1 MKSASL
7 AGILEAD
14 AASFISSHRPLRGG
28 IAVYAQQLNQN
39 VEPIVEA
46 PVPSRGLVSWLK
58 RHPLVGY
65 FTLAYAGTWLTI
77 APVML
82 SKSGVG
88 ALPYETP
95 FPVFATLFIL
105 SGFLGPTLAA
115 FVMTGIT
122 TGKAGVRLLLKRYVQ
137 WRVGVQWYALILFGY
152 VALNLLVAGAVVGVG
167 PLGALSSKWPLI
179 FTLYL
184 PTLFTFNLITSL
196 GEEPGWRGFA
206 LPRLELK
213 YGPVGG
219 SVILGLLHGMWHLPV
234 FFLPV
239 LGFGHFTLAFF
250 ATWIP
255 AILAT
260 TILWTWV
267 FNNTKGSLLIAII
280 LHAAADAAG
289 GFALITL
296 LGVDKMALPV
306 QTQIG
311 YLYLGTLVGVALLVI
326 ALTRGK
332 LSYRREEVERMI
344 YPAAQAQPA
353 TTV

>member
-1 MKSASL
+1 MKSAAL
-7 AGILEAD
+7 AAILKAD

-28 IAVYAQQLNQN
+28 IAVYAQQLNQT
-39 VEPIVEA
+39 VEPIVET
-46 PVPSRGLVSWLK
+46 PVPPRGLVSWLK

-65 FTLAYAGTWLTI
+65 FTLAYAGTWLTV
-77 APVML
+77 APIVL

-88 ALPYETP
+88 ALPYEMP
-95 FPVFATLFIL
+95 FPVFAALFIL

-115 FVMTGIT
+115 FVMTRIT

-137 WRVGVQWYALILFGY
+137 WRVGIQWYALILFGY
-152 VALNLLVAGAVVGVG
+152 VALYLLAAGTVLGIG
-167 PLGALSSKWPLI
+167 PLSGTLGKWPLL

-184 PTLFTFNLITSL
+184 PTLFTFNLVTSL

-219 SVILGLLHGMWHLPV
+219 SAILGLLHGMWHLPV
-234 FFLPV
+234 FFLPA

-250 ATWIP
+250 ASWVP
-255 AILAT
+255 ALVAT
-260 TILWTWV
+260 TTLWTWV

-289 GFALITL
+289 SFVLYTL

-306 QTQIG
+306 QAQIG
-311 YLYLGTLVGVALLVI
+311 YVFVGALVGTALLVI
-326 ALTRGK
+326 ALTRGR
-332 LSYRREEVERMI
+332 LSYHREEVEHMI

-353 TTV
+353 SAA

>member
-1 MKSASL
+1 MST
-7 AGILEAD
+7 
-14 AASFISSHRPLRGG
+14 R
-28 IAVYAQQLNQN
+28 QLNQT
-39 VEPIVEA
+39 VDSPEEA
-46 PVPSRGLVSWLK
+46 PTAPHGLASWLR

-65 FTLAYAGTWLTI
+65 FALAYTGTWLAI
-77 APVML
+77 APVAL

-88 ALPYETP
+88 ALPWETP
-95 FPVFATLFIL
+95 FPVFAALFIL

-115 FVMTGIT
+115 FVMTGVT
-122 TGKAGVRLLLKRYVQ
+122 TGKAGVRLLLRRYVQ
-137 WRVGVQWYALILFGY
+137 WRVGVHWYALVLFGY
-152 VALNLLVAGAVVGVG
+152 VALNLLVAATIVGAG
-167 PLGALSSKWPLI
+167 PLGASAGKWPLI

-184 PTLFTFNLITSL
+184 PTLFTFNLVTSL

-206 LPRLELK
+206 LPRLQLK

-219 SVILGLLHGMWHLPV
+219 SVVLGLLHGMWHLPV
-234 FFLPV
+234 FFLPA

-289 GFALITL
+289 AFALFTL
-296 LGVDKMALPV
+296 LGVDKMPLPI
-306 QTQIG
+306 QERIG
-311 YLYLGTLVGVALLVI
+311 YVYLATLVGVALLVI
-326 ALTRGK
+326 ALTRGR
-332 LSYRREEVERMI
+332 LSYRREEVIRMI
-344 YPAAQAQPA
+344 DPAAPAQPA
-353 TTV
+353 TAA